1 MPFLMNPIRT
11 RSLLLLFF
19 AGIATGFGPR
29 QVVSGEAFFSADGQT
44 VTMALTR
51 GTAGLVRVD
60 LATGT
65 ITDAPLPG
73 ELREEYIDSVARGAE
88 GEALFLAKEAV
99 WVWTPGPGGKV
110 VRVCPTAPVT
120 GATDL
125 FVVTAPDTA
134 LTDALFVSGVAAD
147 DATGMGV
154 FHGRLPGA
162 EAFSPVFCR
171 RVSNAMAGA
180 WTSDGRFFF
189 VSDGDLWEGGILP
202 EEDPEIARLGV
213 LVGAR
218 VAPLGVLNTD
228 EGNSGGLWATTL
240 APAGPWIYVHL
251 RGRHLSTIVR
261 TPVPAKTLYGPA
273 TEDFPT
279 VREQLVTMRDAL
291 AATEIVAD
299 DLGDIRGF
307 CATAVDGV
315 PRVFYC
321 AEGGGEGEGTA
332 MILREGDAAP
342 RVIGYLPRD

>member
-1 MPFLMNPIRT
+1 MNPIRT
-11 RSLLLLFF
+11 RVLLLLFI
-19 AGIATGFGPR
+19 AGLAPGFSPR
-29 QVVSGEAFFSADGQT
+29 PAVSGEAFFSADGKT

-51 GTAGLVRVD
+51 GTSGLVRVD
-60 LATGT
+60 LATGAT
-65 ITDAPLPG
+65 TSAPMPA

-99 WVWTPGPGGKV
+99 WVWTPETDGKV
-110 VRVCPTAPVT
+110 RRVCPTAPVT

-125 FVVTAPDTA
+125 FVVTTPGTP
-134 LTDALFVSGVAAD
+134 LTDVLFVSGTTTD
-147 DATGMGV
+147 DATGMPV
-154 FHGRLPGA
+154 FHGRLPGG
-162 EAFSPVFCR
+162 EAFSPIFCR
-171 RVSNAMAGA
+171 RVSGA
-180 WTSDGRFFF
+180 SGGAYTADGRFFF
-189 VSDGDLWEGGILP
+189 ISEGDLWEGGILP
-202 EEDPEIARLGV
+202 EEDPEIHRLGV

-251 RGRHLSTIVR
+251 RGRHLSTILR
-261 TPVPAKTLYGPA
+261 TPVPAKTLHAPA

-279 VREQLVTMRDAL
+279 VRDQLETMRDAL
-291 AATEIVAD
+291 AGTEIVAD

-307 CATAVDGV
+307 CATEVDGV

-332 MILREGDAAP
+332 MLLHEGDAAP
-342 RVIGYLPRD
+342 RVIGSLPRD